1 MPENISQD
9 LKNFRCDFKEFL
21 SSVSSIDSNE
31 LRAQSLDAG
40 YFRLAQPVGY
50 GGGNAGPLKLAI
62 ARETVASA
70 GIENVSDVIGPEP
83 GMLLGSGKHIEEH
96 FLTPM
101 LTGIKRAC
109 FAFTELDNSNPTI
122 AKWDG
127 DSILVRG
134 EKSYVSGAQISDF
147 ILVVLTVTSD
157 EETLP
162 SGPAVAIV
170 DRNAD
175 GVSTSDPFYSIDGS
189 GHCEITFDDVKVSSA
204 NIVGEVG
211 RGMPKAIDNLV
222 RERLEQAAT
231 ATGMAIYAT
240 NLITKHLESPHRSGG
255 KLGDLEGVRLRY
267 ADMRI
272 QSFAARA
279 VLYRVARLL
288 DSGYEAFNEVTTAKV
303 FCTETVSTV
312 IDSSVQLV
320 GGRAL
325 VNGHPLESLY
335 RRIRSMRLA
344 GGASDILRLGV
355 SRGVL
360 EFNTGLL

>member
-9 LKNFRCDFKEFL
+9 LKNFRCDLNEFL

-40 YFRLAQPVGY
+40 YFRLAQPVEY

-62 ARETVASA
+62 AREAVASI

-101 LTGIKRAC
+101 LTGIKRVC

-134 EKSYVSGAQISDF
+134 EKSYVSRAQISDF
-147 ILVVLTVTSD
+147 ILVVLTVTSE

-162 SGPAVAIV
+162 TGPAVIIV
-170 DRNAD
+170 DKNAE

-189 GHCEITFDDVKVSSA
+189 GHCEVTFDDVRVPSA

-211 RGMPKAIDNLV
+211 RGMPRAMGNLV

-240 NLITKHLESPHRSGG
+240 NLITKHLDSPHRSGG
-255 KLGDLEGVRLRY
+255 KLGDLEGIRLRY

-279 VLYRVARLL
+279 VLYRAAKLM
-288 DSGYEAFNEVTTAKV
+288 DSGYEAFNEVTAAKV

-325 VNGHPLESLY
+325 VKGHPLESLY

-344 GGASDILRLGV
+344 GGASDVLRLGV

-360 EFNTGLL
+360 EFDTGLL